1 MAEYVETITTKI
13 ICPDCDSPDVVKH
26 GFQNDQQ
33 RYRCK
38 PCGNRFRYNG
48 NAEGSRFTPEQK
60 GFAVRLFY
68 SGMSYKQIAEAFE
81 QHYDIPE
88 PSKRSIYEWVRE
100 YTDRALEEGQKEQHK
115 AQTGD
120 TWVAD
125 ELQVKVGGQKAWL
138 WNVMD
143 VDTRYIV
150 GSYLT
155 PGRTGKDALEVMERA
170 EAAAQKHPK
179 TIKTDR
185 LASYDEAIATVYPYT
200 KHVKSDGIRAEI
212 NNNMSERLQGS
223 YRSRVK
229 TLRGL
234 DSIESGD
241 RYVQGWTFQYNHF
254 RDHEGADG
262 EPPAVKAEVKLPY
275 DEWADVVRGY
285 DGPPAQ
291 LHEERKVAAL
301 EPPAFRIVPREG
313 MEPVAPR
320 RRPKPR
326 VPRGRTSNKKGQGE
340 NLVVTGTANVGRKG
354 S

>member
-1 MAEYVETITTKI
+1 MAEYTETITTKI
-13 ICPDCDSPDVVKH
+13 LCPDCDSPDVVKH
-26 GFQNDQQ
+26 GFQNGQQ

-48 NAEGSRFTPEQK
+48 KAEGSRFTPEQK

-88 PSKRSIYEWVRE
+88 PSKRAIYEWVKE
-100 YTDRALEEGQKEQHK
+100 STDTAIEETAKPTYK
-115 AQTGD
+115 ANTGD

-125 ELQVKVGGQKAWL
+125 ELQVKVGGGKAWL

-143 VDTRYIV
+143 EDTRFIV

-155 PGRTGKDALEVMERA
+155 PGRTTKDALVVMERA
-170 EAAAQKHPK
+170 KANASSDPK
-179 TIKTDR
+179 EIKTDR
-185 LASYDEAIATVYPYT
+185 LRSYDEAIATVYPYT
-200 KHVKSDGIRAEI
+200 KHVKSEGIRAEL

-262 EPPAVKAEVKLPY
+262 EPPALEAKLTLPY

-285 DGPPAQ
+285 DSQPNE
-291 LHEERKVAAL
+291 LHEQQKVAAM
-301 EPPAFRIVPREG
+301 EPPAFRIQPPEG
-313 MEPVAPR
+313 MLPPP
-320 RRPKPR
+320 RRPKSR
-326 VPRGRTSNKKGQGE
+326 IPRGRTSNKKGRKE
-340 NLVVTGTANVGRKG
+340 KLVVTGTASVGRKG
-354 S
+354 E